1 MLADVKRGLFAAAI
15 AVLFVTVTSCDKS
28 SPTEIVIT
36 PPPTPTP
43 TRTPTATPTPVVPG
57 PAGLFG
63 TVCVSGD
70 HGPCQAGPAAGVAIS
85 ITQGSVTLQAVSGAD
100 GSYAFPVGGGLMGP
114 GSCKVSTTA
123 PEHATPWQGV
133 SINLTPGLNGPVLIS
148 LAGPSGG
155 AP

>member
-1 MLADVKRGLFAAAI
+1 MKRGLFAAVI
-15 AVLFVTVTSCDKS
+15 TVFFVLATSCDKS
-28 SPTEIVIT
+28 SPTEVVIT
-36 PPPTPTP
+36 PPPTQTP

-70 HGPCQAGPAAGVAIS
+70 HGPCEAGPGAGVTIS
-85 ITQGSVTLQAVSGAD
+85 ITQGSVNLQAVSAAD
-100 GSYAFPVGGGLMGP
+100 GSYSFPVGGGLMGP

-133 SINLTPGLNGPVLIS
+133 TINLTPGLNGPVLIS
-148 LAGPSGG
+148 LAGPSHG